1 MRRTGRPTG
10 SRSRSIGM
18 WREPCRCSCWT
29 CALARFASSLRSGA
43 TRIRPGHPTAA
54 TWHSYPIVP
63 GTGSCGS
70 SIWTPAA
77 SGRSCSRVARGSR
90 LGLPVSRRPPR
101 RTPDPWREALEMKR
115 LSLLA
120 LAVVAGAVTAAACG
134 GPKPPPTAPTPQANP
149 DSAAQAERA
158 RQDSIDAANRAAADA
173 EAERVRR
180 QREADSLAAARGA
193 TDEVRSMLAAMIHF
207 DYDKAVLTGEDV
219 GTLDQKVAIL
229 QANPALRIRISGHC
243 DERGSDEYNLALG
256 NRRATAAKQYLTS
269 HGIDAGRIET
279 VSYGEERPIDPGH
292 NDVAWS
298 RIRRDEFDILAR
310 VDALKQPWAAGRA
323 THPRPPPP
331 ARGVPPA

>member
-1 MRRTGRPTG
+1 
-10 SRSRSIGM
+10 
-18 WREPCRCSCWT
+18 
-29 CALARFASSLRSGA
+29 
-43 TRIRPGHPTAA
+43 
-54 TWHSYPIVP
+54 
-63 GTGSCGS
+63 
-70 SIWTPAA
+70 
-77 SGRSCSRVARGSR
+77 
-90 LGLPVSRRPPR
+90 
-101 RTPDPWREALEMKR
+101 MKR

-120 LAVVAGAVTAAACG
+120 LAIVAGAVTAAACG
-134 GPKPPPTAPTPQANP
+134 GPKPPPAAPTPQANP
-149 DSAAQAERA
+149 DSEAQAQRA

-229 QANPALRIRISGHC
+229 QANPDLRIRISGHC

-279 VSYGEERPIDPGH
+279 ISYGEERPLAQGH
-292 NDVAWS
+292 DESAWS
-298 RIRRDEFDILAR
+298 QNRRDEFEIIGGGDVLR
-310 VDALKQPWAAGRA
+310 KP
-323 THPRPPPP
+323 
-331 ARGVPPA
+331 

>member
-1 MRRTGRPTG
+1 
-10 SRSRSIGM
+10 
-18 WREPCRCSCWT
+18 
-29 CALARFASSLRSGA
+29 
-43 TRIRPGHPTAA
+43 
-54 TWHSYPIVP
+54 
-63 GTGSCGS
+63 
-70 SIWTPAA
+70 
-77 SGRSCSRVARGSR
+77 
-90 LGLPVSRRPPR
+90 
-101 RTPDPWREALEMKR
+101 MKR

-134 GPKPPPTAPTPQANP
+134 GPKPPPAAPTPQANP

-193 TDEVRSMLAAMIHF
+193 TEEVRSMLAAMIHF

-229 QANPALRIRISGHC
+229 QANPDLRIRISGHC

-279 VSYGEERPIDPGH
+279 ISYREERPLAQGH
-292 NDVAWS
+292 DESAWS
-298 RIRRDEFDILAR
+298 QNRRDEFEII
-310 VDALKQPWAAGRA
+310 AGGDVLRK
-323 THPRPPPP
+323 P
-331 ARGVPPA
+331 